1 MPLYL
6 YSHPETGETKEI
18 IQSMKED
25 HVYFEDGIQWKR
37 IFTVPTASIDTKID
51 PFSQRQ
57 FIEKTGNKKGTVGN
71 MMDLSAEL
79 SQKRE
84 QLNGKEDPIKRK
96 HFSDYEKKVGKKHVA
111 DKPKTIETSKVK
123 IDF

>member
-6 YSHPETGETKEI
+6 YSHPERGEIKEI
-18 IQSMKED
+18 LQSMNEE
-25 HVYFEDGIQWKR
+25 HIYFEDGVQWKR

-51 PFSQRQ
+51 PFSQKQ
-57 FIEKTGNKKGTVGN
+57 FIEKTGNKKGTMGN

-84 QLNGKEDPIKRK
+84 QSNGKEDPVKRQ
-96 HFSDYEKKVGKKHVA
+96 HFSDYEKKVGKKH
-111 DKPKTIETSKVK
+111 
-123 IDF
+123 IDRKSVV

>member
-1 MPLYL
+1 MPIYI
-6 YSHPETGETKEI
+6 YHNEETGETKEI
-18 IQSMKED
+18 VQSMKED

-37 IFTVPTASIDTKID
+37 VFTVPTASIDTKID
-51 PFSQRQ
+51 PFSQKQ
-57 FIEKTGNKKGTVGN
+57 FVEKTGNKKGTMGN
-71 MMDLSAEL
+71 IMDLSAEL

-84 QLNGKEDPIKRK
+84 QSNGKEDPVKRK

-111 DKPKTIETSKVK
+111 DKPKTIETAKVK

>member
-1 MPLYL
+1 MPIYIFQ
-6 YSHPETGETKEI
+6 HPDTQEI
-18 IQSMKED
+18 REVFQGMNEPHIFSED
-25 HVYFEDGIQWKR
+25 EVQWKR

>member
-6 YSHPETGETKEI
+6 YSNPETGETKEI
-18 IQSMKED
+18 VQSMKED

-37 IFTVPTASIDTKID
+37 VFTVPTASIDTKID

-57 FIEKTGNKKGTVGN
+57 FVEKTGNKKGTVGN

-84 QLNGKEDPIKRK
+84 QSNGKEDPVKRK

-111 DKPKTIETSKVK
+111 DKPKMIETSKVRV
-123 IDF
+123 DF